1 MSGITKQEI
10 MDGVV
15 PNKKIDKP
23 KSKYTKAQL
32 FEIIEE
38 LEQEAEWWGE
48 IKDDLTFQLGGM
60 KCDRD
65 QKVEE
70 GDKLYEENEKLKDR
84 VNELNKKCDDF
95 ADALTSKLQDNQK
108 LMKHNVKLID
118 DNEKL
123 IDDNEKLKDRVN
135 ELNEKCDASW
145 DALTNPLK
153 EEINQ
158 LKEENEK
165 VKKAGY
171 KLSQEMWSDLQEQL
185 DKEKNKSFNLEH
197 QLQMV
202 KNSSE
207 YNEYQELFKKK
218 QELSQELLSL
228 KNSKNSTSAKHLKTE
243 KENEK
248 LKQENL
254 NLENEV
260 ERLSFIKKSFLDENL
275 KHSKKELI
283 SMLKQSYDNINE
295 LHKKLIVNMKQKEW
309 VEHIMRMISWMSHDC
324 GDPIHPICYGNK
336 SYPDSVEDLDVD
348 DFNKYAEVMGF
359 NINC

>member
-48 IKDDLTFQLGGM
+48 IKDNLT
-60 KCDRD
+60 
-65 QKVEE
+65 E
-70 GDKLYEENEKLKDR
+70 
-84 VNELNKKCDDF
+84 
-95 ADALTSKLQDNQK
+95 DNQK

-123 IDDNEKLKDRVN
+123 IDDNEKLKEV
-135 ELNEKCDASW
+135 EKHLNKCIDSIR
-145 DALTNPLK
+145 DQYLEQK
-153 EEINQ
+153 Q
-158 LKEENEK
+158 ENEK
-165 VKKAGY
+165 LKKSGY

-202 KNSSE
+202 KDSSE

-324 GDPIHPICYGNK
+324 GDPIHPISYGSK
-336 SYPDSVEDLDVD
+336 SYPDSV
-348 DFNKYAEVMGF
+348 
-359 NINC
+359 

>member
-1 MSGITKQEI
+1 MSGITKQE
-10 MDGVV
+10 MMNGVV

-48 IKDDLTFQLGGM
+48 IKDDLTDDNEKLKLKEEVKHLN
-60 KCDRD
+60 KCIDSIRD
-65 QKVEE
+65 QYLEQKQENVDLKESYKYGTLGKNGVHIQLNKQ
-70 GDKLYEENEKLKDR
+70 GDNYYCHNTAMLIEKLKEENEKLKGGMGY
-84 VNELNKKCDDF
+84 
-95 ADALTSKLQDNQK
+95 SQD
-108 LMKHNVKLID
+108 
-118 DNEKL
+118 
-123 IDDNEKLKDRVN
+123 
-135 ELNEKCDASW
+135 
-145 DALTNPLK
+145 
-153 EEINQ
+153 
-158 LKEENEK
+158 
-165 VKKAGY
+165 
-171 KLSQEMWSDLQEQL
+171 MWCDLQEQL
-185 DKEKNKSFNLEH
+185 DKEKTKSFNLEH

-202 KNSSE
+202 KDSSE

-248 LKQENL
+248 LKEENL
-254 NLENEV
+254 KLENEV
-260 ERLSFIKKSFLDENL
+260 ERLSFVKKSYLDDNL

-295 LHKKLIVNMKQKEW
+295 LHKKLIVNMKQKES

-324 GDPIHPICYGNK
+324 GDPIHPISYGTI
-336 SYPDSVEDLDVD
+336 SYPDSVDDLDVN